1 MKRFT
6 SLFTLSFIVA
16 IGMQA
21 QGNTYNYF
29 ENADGQHGCILI
41 GDVDNDGDLDVLIGG
56 EQRKDP
62 HLQRGGLYINDGKG
76 NFTKKDCPIM
86 VGYKGNMDFGDI
98 DGDGDLDIIFT

>member
-56 EQRKDP
+56 EQRK
-62 HLQRGGLYINDGKG
+62 GSS
-76 NFTKKDCPIM
+76 
-86 VGYKGNMDFGDI
+86 DFSSDNLTI
-98 DGDGDLDIIFT
+98 R